1 MTNPNKPI
9 NLSVHE
15 TSDPSLFSSD
25 PNKESYNDLDDS
37 SRDQESY
44 KDLGDS
50 NHDDENVD
58 VPNPELSNASDEN
71 LANSQITAA
80 NLSAG

>member
-1 MTNPNKPI
+1 MMNEQNKPV

-15 TSDPSLFSSD
+15 TSDPTMLSADIDSKSSGSL
-25 PNKESYNDLDDS
+25 NDL
-37 SRDQESY
+37 
-44 KDLGDS
+44 KDA

-58 VPNPELSNASDEN
+58 VPNPNLFDEPSDEN
-71 LANSQITAA
+71 LMDRQNTIA